1 MRDYGQLPAGPF
13 GLSASGAFSSNSK
26 VPDDSMFYN
35 FVRVHQTLKT
45 TQAKAAGVTTRVWRL
60 EDAVDMIDA
69 WDAREARQMPA
80 SRLKG
85 IKILRNFMMR
95 VDVVYTNA
103 I

>member
-35 FVRVHQTLKT
+35 FVRVHQTLKMT
-45 TQAKAAGVTTRVWRL
+45 PAKAAGVTTRVWRL
-60 EDAVDMIDA
+60 EDVVDMIDA
-69 WDAREARQMPA
+69 WDVRGQMPA